1 MRIIRI
7 ALVVTLALSVAGTA
21 LAGDLKDS
29 AEKAA
34 SADQSDV
41 TKHTTGGARVETI
54 GGLALF
60 AAGMT
65 AGLYAFINNK
75 NGKFSEFGEA
85 AATNKKL
92 GAAGISLAF
101 GGGMMMF
108 LGSHAAKA
116 KQLPT
121 LTVGKSSFGVSKQV
135 TW

>member
-1 MRIIRI
+1 MKIIRI
-7 ALVVTLALSVAGTA
+7 ALVAFLALSVAGTA

-29 AEKAA
+29 ADKAA
-34 SADQSDV
+34 STEQTDA
-41 TKHTTGGARVETI
+41 TKHAGGGARVETI
-54 GGLALF
+54 GGLAIF

-85 AATNKKL
+85 TATNKKL

-108 LGSHAAKA
+108 HGSHAAR
-116 KQLPT
+116 QLPT
-121 LTVGKSSFGVSKQV
+121 VTLGKGAVGVSKQV

>member
-7 ALVVTLALSVAGTA
+7 ALVAALSLCVAGSVFA
-21 LAGDLKDS
+21 DDLRDS
-29 AEKAA
+29 ADKAA
-34 SADQSDV
+34 ASGDQ
-41 TKHTTGGARVETI
+41 TETTGRTSGKAHVETV

-60 AAGMT
+60 GAGMT
-65 AGLYAFINNK
+65 TGLYAFINNK

-101 GGGMMMF
+101 AGGMMMF
-108 LGSHAAKA
+108 LGTHASRHLPSLTFGKGSIGMT
-116 KQLPT
+116 KQI
-121 LTVGKSSFGVSKQV
+121 

>member
-7 ALVVTLALSVAGTA
+7 AIVATLALCVAGTA
-21 LAGDLKDS
+21 VAGDLRDS

-34 SADQSDV
+34 SAEQTDAPR
-41 TKHTTGGARVETI
+41 HTGGARVETI
-54 GGLALF
+54 GGLAIF
-60 AAGMT
+60 ATGMT

-101 GGGMMMF
+101 GGGLMMF
-108 LGSHAAKA
+108 LGSHTA

-121 LTVGKSSFGVSKQV
+121 VTVGKGTVGVSKQV

>member
-7 ALVVTLALSVAGTA
+7 AIVATLALCVAGTA
-21 LAGDLKDS
+21 VAGDLKDS

-34 SADQSDV
+34 SADQTDV
-41 TKHTTGGARVETI
+41 PRHTGGARVETI
-54 GGLALF
+54 GGLAIF
-60 AAGMT
+60 ATGMT

-101 GGGMMMF
+101 GGGLMMF
-108 LGSHAAKA
+108 LGSHTA

-121 LTVGKSSFGVSKQV
+121 VTVGKGTVGVSKQV

>member
-7 ALVVTLALSVAGTA
+7 ALVAAVTLAVAGSA

-29 AEKAA
+29 TDKAA
-34 SADQSDV
+34 ATGEQAE
-41 TKHTTGGARVETI
+41 TTGPTKGKAHAETI
-54 GGLALF
+54 GGLAVF

-65 AGLYAFINNK
+65 TGLYAFINNK

-108 LGSHAAKA
+108 LGTHASKHLPAVTFAKG
-116 KQLPT
+116 
-121 LTVGKSSFGVSKQV
+121 TVGVAKQV

>member
-7 ALVVTLALSVAGTA
+7 AIVAVLTLCVAGSA

-29 AEKAA
+29 ADKAA
-34 SADQSDV
+34 ANGDQAE
-41 TKHTTGGARVETI
+41 TTGRTKARAHVETI
-54 GGLALF
+54 GGLAVF

-65 AGLYAFINNK
+65 TGLYAFINNK
-75 NGKFSEFGEA
+75 NGSFSEFGEA

-92 GAAGISLAF
+92 GAAGISFAF

-108 LGSHAAKA
+108 LGTHASKH
-116 KQLPT
+116 LPT
-121 LTVGKSSFGVSKQV
+121 VTFAKGTVGVARQI

>member
-1 MRIIRI
+1 MKIIRI
-7 ALVVTLALSVAGTA
+7 AIVATLALCLAGTA
-21 LAGDLKDS
+21 IAGDLNDS

-34 SADQSDV
+34 SAEQADATRHS
-41 TKHTTGGARVETI
+41 TSAARVETI
-54 GGLALF
+54 GGLAIF

-108 LGSHAAKA
+108 LGTHAA

-121 LTVGKSSFGVSKQV
+121 LTVGKGTVGVSKQV
-135 TW
+135 SW

>member
-1 MRIIRI
+1 MRLIRI

-41 TKHTTGGARVETI
+41 TRHATGGARVETI
-54 GGLALF
+54 GGLAMF
-60 AAGMT
+60 VTGMT

-108 LGSHAAKA
+108 LGSHAAK
-116 KQLPT
+116 QLPT
-121 LTVGKSSFGVSKQV
+121 VTVGKGAVGVSKQV
-135 TW
+135 SW

>member
-1 MRIIRI
+1 MRIIRTTLVA
-7 ALVVTLALSVAGTA
+7 ALTLCVAGTA

-29 AEKAA
+29 ADKAA
-34 SADQSDV
+34 ATEAQ
-41 TKHTTGGARVETI
+41 TETARTNGKARVETI
-54 GGLALF
+54 GGLAVF

-65 AGLYAFINNK
+65 TGLYAFINNQ

-85 AATNKKL
+85 ASTNKKL

-101 GGGMMMF
+101 AGGMMMF
-108 LGSHAAKA
+108 LGTHAS

-121 LTVGKSSFGVSKQV
+121 LTVGKGTVGVAKQI

>member
-7 ALVVTLALSVAGTA
+7 TLVAALALCVAATA
-21 LAGDLKDS
+21 IADDLKDS
-29 AEKAA
+29 ADKAA
-34 SADQSDV
+34 ASGDQ
-41 TKHTTGGARVETI
+41 TETAGRTNGKARVETI
-54 GGLALF
+54 GGLAVF

-65 AGLYAFINNK
+65 TGLYAFINNQ

-85 AATNKKL
+85 ASTNKKL

-101 GGGMMMF
+101 AGGMMMF
-108 LGSHAAKA
+108 LGTHAS

-121 LTVGKSSFGVSKQV
+121 LTLGKGTVGVAKQI

>member
-1 MRIIRI
+1 MRIVRI
-7 ALVVTLALSVAGTA
+7 AIVATLALCVAGTA
-21 LAGDLKDS
+21 VAGDLKDS

-34 SADQSDV
+34 SAEETHV
-41 TKHTTGGARVETI
+41 PRHTGGARVETI
-54 GGLALF
+54 GGLAIF
-60 AAGMT
+60 ATGMT

-101 GGGMMMF
+101 GGGLMMF
-108 LGSHAAKA
+108 LGTHASR
-116 KQLPT
+116 QLPT
-121 LTVGKSSFGVSKQV
+121 VTVGKGTVGVSKQV

>member
-7 ALVVTLALSVAGTA
+7 ALVAALTLCVAGGA
-21 LAGDLKDS
+21 LAGDLKDT
-29 AEKAA
+29 ADKAA
-34 SADQSDV
+34 ASGDQ
-41 TKHTTGGARVETI
+41 TETTGRTSSRARVETV

-108 LGSHAAKA
+108 LGTHASKHLPSLTFGKGSVGMA
-116 KQLPT
+116 KQI
-121 LTVGKSSFGVSKQV
+121 